1 MFLCHH
7 LTKSKSSIL
16 FKTTFLINL
25 ASINFHKSKAGM
37 VSDIIA
43 RLCCTGADD
52 VVADSSASKGTNDGS
67 IFSSLIA
74 PKEKWVYVPPGECQ
88 LSEVFTPCKLIERAQ
103 VTDTTAL
110 LRFTLPD
117 EQKALNLSTC
127 ACILAKVSTMVP
139 TEEEEEDGT
148 GPKRRLEDVIRPYT
162 PISTNH
168 QIGSFDLLV
177 RYYENGK
184 MTQHFKHMK
193 VGESVDFK
201 HISFNVKIQAP
212 KFVSCSHIG
221 MIVGGTGITPMIQAL
236 HAILGGENAKKTK
249 VVMLYGSR
257 DSKDILA
264 EDLLK
269 SWEEAYPQHFE
280 VVHVLSHEPNDSS
293 WTGKRGFIDKELIK
307 EKFAPPD
314 EKEQLIMV
322 CGPPPMYNVFCG
334 PRDDKEL
341 TGVLRELGYGVDQV
355 YKF

>member
-1 MFLCHH
+1 M
-7 LTKSKSSIL
+7 
-16 FKTTFLINL
+16 
-25 ASINFHKSKAGM
+25 ASE
-37 VSDIIA
+37 IIS

-52 VVADSSASKGTNDGS
+52 VVADSSAPKRTNAAN
-67 IFSSLIA
+67 IFSSLSA

-88 LSEVFTPCKLIERAQ
+88 LTEDFTPCKLIERAQ

-110 LRFTLPD
+110 LRFSLPD
-117 EQKALNLSTC
+117 EHKALNLSTC
-127 ACILAKVSTMVP
+127 ACILAKVTTMVP

-148 GPKRRLEDVIRPYT
+148 GHKRRMEDVIRPYT

-168 QIGSFDLLV
+168 QVGSFDLLV

-184 MTQHFKHMK
+184 MTQQFKQMK
-193 VGESVDFK
+193 EGESVDFK
-201 HISFNVKIQAP
+201 HIGFNVKIQAP
-212 KFVSCSHIG
+212 TFASCSHIG

-236 HAILGGENAKKTK
+236 HAILGGESNKKTK

-264 EDLLK
+264 QDLLK
-269 SWEEAYPQHFE
+269 SWEEEYPQNFE
-280 VVHVLSHEPNDSS
+280 VVHVLSHEPDDSS
-293 WTGKRGFIDKELIK
+293 WKGKRGFIDKELIK
-307 EKFAPPD
+307 EKFAPSD

-322 CGPPPMYNVFCG
+322 CGPPPMYKVFCG

-341 TGVLRELGYGVDQV
+341 TGILRELGYVADQV